1 MKELSW
7 GVCLTTGVCQN
18 TEGVQQYDFQKL
30 MKEEAASWNPISN
43 IMTKI
48 REYRDIFA
56 LLWWLFKLI
65 IDLTMIAMTLL
76 KEGPGAAAALI
87 MNIYLSTQIQY
98 MKIQKRN
105 KKLRNKINEEEET
118 QELT

>member
-48 REYRDIFA
+48 CEYRDIFA
-56 LLWWLFKLI
+56 LEVILWWLFKLI

-76 KEGPGAAAALI
+76 KEGR
-87 MNIYLSTQIQY
+87 NIYLSTQIQF

>member
-1 MKELSW
+1 M
-7 GVCLTTGVCQN
+7 TTGVCQN
-18 TEGVQQYDFQKL
+18 TEGDQQYDFQKL

-56 LLWWLFKLI
+56 LEVILWWLFKLI

-76 KEGPGAAAALI
+76 KEGPWAAAALI

>member
-1 MKELSW
+1 
-7 GVCLTTGVCQN
+7 
-18 TEGVQQYDFQKL
+18 
-30 MKEEAASWNPISN
+30 
-43 IMTKI
+43 
-48 REYRDIFA
+48 
-56 LLWWLFKLI
+56 
-65 IDLTMIAMTLL
+65 MIAMTLL
-76 KEGPGAAAALI
+76 KEGLGAAAALI